1 MVFDCIECVFRV
13 FSWVV
18 FADFPETSIS
28 PENQCLE
35 DDISFWDGLFTGA
48 KCFFFKTS
56 GTRGFSVVSGNSNWG
71 PTIVAPISTN
81 VVTGCFSTYLEIDST
96 CS

>member
-48 KCFFFKTS
+48 KCFFFQ
-56 GTRGFSVVSGNSNWG
+56 
-71 PTIVAPISTN
+71 
-81 VVTGCFSTYLEIDST
+81 D
-96 CS
+96 